1 MFTQKKSEVLME
13 KSIERSWYGAWRGV
27 LTMRRG
33 ERETIRRSEVWESDI
48 EDDDSE
54 ESLSGEEDLDEGE

>member
-1 MFTQKKSEVLME
+1 ME
-13 KSIERSWYGAWRGV
+13 KGIERSWYGAWRGV

-33 ERETIRRSEVWESDI
+33 ERETMRRSEVWESDI

>member
-1 MFTQKKSEVLME
+1 
-13 KSIERSWYGAWRGV
+13 
-27 LTMRRG
+27 MRRG